1 MERRGACFPAVL
13 GVDGVV
19 SGQEKEDV
27 LISIVRVTEKEKNW
41 IDFESEIA
49 NEEREE
55 AQRR

>member
-1 MERRGACFPAVL
+1 MERRRACFPAVL
-13 GVDGVV
+13 GVGGVV